1 MEENKE
7 QKQVKGWVDVVITPD
22 MPLSVIVNFL
32 NVINERLCAIEDI
45 IQVPFN
51 NKMITLT
58 QFYKAQAEE
67 QAAAVAAAEKKSTEE
82 KGA

>member
-7 QKQVKGWVDVVITPD
+7 QKQVKGWADVVITPD

-45 IQVPFN
+45 IQIPFN
-51 NKMITLT
+51 NKMITP
-58 QFYKAQAEE
+58 QFVQ
-67 QAAAVAAAEKKSTEE
+67 VNNC
-82 KGA
+82 

>member
-7 QKQVKGWVDVVITPD
+7 QKQVKGWIDVVITPD

-58 QFYKAQAEE
+58 QFYKVQAEE
-67 QAAAVAAAEKKSTEE
+67 QAAAAEKKSTEE

>member
-58 QFYKAQAEE
+58 QFYKVQAEE
-67 QAAAVAAAEKKSTEE
+67 QAAAAEKKSTEE

>member
-7 QKQVKGWVDVVITPD
+7 QKQVKGWADVVITPD

-45 IQVPFN
+45 IQIPFN

-58 QFYKAQAEE
+58 EFYKAQAEE
-67 QAAAVAAAEKKSTEE
+67 QAAAAEKKSTEE

>member
-22 MPLSVIVNFL
+22 MPLSVIVNFV

-58 QFYKAQAEE
+58 QFYKVQAEE
-67 QAAAVAAAEKKSTEE
+67 QAAAAEKKSTEE

>member
-58 QFYKAQAEE
+58 QFYKVQAEREMEAQAKAKESE
-67 QAAAVAAAEKKSTEE
+67 GK
-82 KGA
+82 

>member
-7 QKQVKGWVDVVITPD
+7 QKQVKGWADVVITPD

-45 IQVPFN
+45 IQIPFN

-58 QFYKAQAEE
+58 QFYKVQAEE
-67 QAAAVAAAEKKSTEE
+67 QAAAAEKKSTEE

>member
-7 QKQVKGWVDVVITPD
+7 QKQVKGWADVVITPD

-58 QFYKAQAEE
+58 QFYKVQAEE
-67 QAAAVAAAEKKSTEE
+67 QAAAAEKKSTEE

>member
-7 QKQVKGWVDVVITPD
+7 QKQVKGWADVVITPD

-58 QFYKAQAEE
+58 QFYKVQAEE
-67 QAAAVAAAEKKSTEE
+67 QAAAAKKKSTEE

>member
-7 QKQVKGWVDVVITPD
+7 QKQVKGWADVVITPD

-58 QFYKAQAEE
+58 QFYKVQAEE
-67 QAAAVAAAEKKSTEE
+67 QADAAEKKSTEE

>member
-1 MEENKE
+1 MEKNKE
-7 QKQVKGWVDVVITPD
+7 QKQVKGWIDVVITPD

-58 QFYKAQAEE
+58 QFYKVQAEE
-67 QAAAVAAAEKKSTEE
+67 QAAAAEKKSTEE

>member
-7 QKQVKGWVDVVITPD
+7 QKQVKGWADVVITPD

-45 IQVPFN
+45 IQIPFN

-58 QFYKAQAEE
+58 QFIKLKQKNKPL
-67 QAAAVAAAEKKSTEE
+67 QLRKNQQKKKELNP
-82 KGA
+82 